1 MADEKLR
8 KIFEDE
14 NLLVIDKPAGIN
26 SDDFE
31 KRIHRLD
38 KDTSGVLLIAKND
51 KALAFFQ
58 KQFKNKE
65 VSKKYIALVVGDVKA
80 GQGTIETL
88 IGREKKRGIK
98 QKVYLEHSPDS
109 KGKRNAITEYKALKK
124 FSGYTLMEAAPKTG
138 RKHQIRCHFAYLGNP
153 IAGDKLYNFKNQI
166 CPKNLSRQFL
176 HATSIKIKMPNGETK
191 EFFSELPQDLE
202 EVIKFLIS
210 NL

>member
-1 MADEKLR
+1 MISEKLR
-8 KIFEDE
+8 IIFEDE

-65 VSKKYIALVVGDVKA
+65 VSKKYITLVVGNINQE
-80 GQGTIETL
+80 QGTIDTL
-88 IGREKKRGIK
+88 IGREKKCGIK
-98 QKVYLEHSPDS
+98 QKVYLEHSPDARG
-109 KGKRNAITEYKALKK
+109 KGKRKAITEYKVVKK
-124 FSGYTLMEAAPKTG
+124 FKDYTLVEVMPKTG
-138 RKHQIRCHFAYLGNP
+138 RKHQIRCHFTYLGYP

-176 HATSIKIKMPNGETK
+176 HAYSIRIKMLDGETK
-191 EFFSELPQDLE
+191 EFHSELPE
-202 EVIKFLIS
+202 ELKNMLRW
-210 NL
+210 L

>member
-1 MADEKLR
+1 MESKELR
-8 KIFEDE
+8 IIFEDE

-65 VSKKYIALVVGDVKA
+65 VSKKYFALVVGDVKT

-98 QKVYLEHSPDS
+98 QKVYLENSPDS
-109 KGKRNAITEYKALKK
+109 KGKRNAITEYKVLKK
-124 FSGYTLMEAAPKTG
+124 FKDYTLMEAMPKTG
-138 RKHQIRCHFAYLGNP
+138 RKHQIRCHFVYLGYP

-176 HATSIKIKMPNGETK
+176 HAHSIKIKMPDGEIK
-191 EFFSELPQDLE
+191 EFHSELPRELQNILE
-202 EVIKFLIS
+202 ELKF
-210 NL
+210 

>member
-1 MADEKLR
+1 MADEKLG
-8 KIFEDE
+8 KIFENED
-14 NLLVIDKPAGIN
+14 LLVIDKPAGIN

-65 VSKKYIALVVGDVKA
+65 VSKKYLCLVVGNISNE
-80 GQGTIETL
+80 QGIIDTL

-98 QKVYLEHSPDS
+98 QKVYLQQSPDA
-109 KGKRNAITEYKALKK
+109 KGKRDAKTEYKVVKRYK
-124 FSGYTLMEAAPKTG
+124 DYTLVEVMPKTG
-138 RKHQIRCHFAYLGNP
+138 RKHQIRCHFTYLGYP
-153 IAGDKLYNFKNQI
+153 VVGDKLYNFKNQI

-176 HATSIKIKMPNGETK
+176 HAYSIKIKMLNGETK
-191 EFFSELPQDLE
+191 EFFSELPE
-202 EVIKFLIS
+202 ELQEITN
-210 NL
+210 NLN